1 MNESIIEKIGKH
13 RIVPVVK
20 LDREENAAPLAKAL
34 IAGGLPLAEI
44 TFRTDAAERS
54 IARIKGQFPEMLVGA
69 GTILNVSQ
77 AKRAVAAGASFLV
90 CPGLS
95 DEVIQWAKEENV
107 ILLPG
112 VMTPSEIMRA
122 LTWDLTILKL
132 FPAGQLG
139 GIGAVRALSGPFPQV
154 KFMPTGGVNEENVR
168 EYLENPRV
176 IACGGSWMVKDSWI
190 RDGAFDR
197 IEEMTRI
204 AVMAAGG

>member
-1 MNESIIEKIGKH
+1 MNDSIIERIEKY

-20 LDREENAAPLAKAL
+20 LNREEDAVPLAGAL

-44 TFRTDAAERS
+44 TFRTEAAERA

-69 GTILNVSQ
+69 GTILNASQ

-95 DEVIQWAKEENV
+95 DEVIQWAKGENV

-112 VMTPSEIMRA
+112 VMTPSEVMRA
-122 LTWDLTILKL
+122 LAWNLTILKL

-154 KFMPTGGVNEENVR
+154 KFMPTGGVNEENVQ
-168 EYLENPRV
+168 EYLEDPKV

-197 IEEMTRI
+197 IEEMTRK